1 AAAVGRF
8 QSIPF
13 TFLGAILIGIGS
25 RAMPDIVGT
34 TSTFAQD
41 FKPASPFIVL
51 FLLLVFWPKLREA
64 RAATDPLAGVDPP
77 PPAMA
82 HEYKDEA
89 LRKASQFGFP
99 LFMGGFV
106 IVMLTLVSDTWVDR
120 LTYAFVLS
128 VIFLSIT
135 IFTGFGGQISLAQAT
150 FATV

>member
-1 AAAVGRF
+1 
-8 QSIPF
+8 
-13 TFLGAILIGIGS
+13 
-25 RAMPDIVGT
+25 
-34 TSTFAQD
+34 
-41 FKPASPFIVL
+41 
-51 FLLLVFWPKLREA
+51 
-64 RAATDPLAGVDPP
+64 
-77 PPAMA
+77 MA

-150 FATV
+150 FATVGGVMLANLAPGHRVPRPSGLLLGAW